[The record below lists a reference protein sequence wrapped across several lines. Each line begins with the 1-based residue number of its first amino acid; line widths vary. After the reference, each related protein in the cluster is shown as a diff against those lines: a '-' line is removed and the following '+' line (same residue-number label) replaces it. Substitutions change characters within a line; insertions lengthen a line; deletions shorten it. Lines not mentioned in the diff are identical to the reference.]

1 MTSKEAKEI
10 VAFVAE
16 LIRGKRAFHRLGLR
30 QLSKVSG
37 VSLATLSRI
46 ERGGIP
52 DAITFIKLI
61 AWLRERT

>member
-1 MTSKEAKEI
+1 MTSKQAKEI
-10 VAFVAE
+10 GAFVAE